1 MKKPAKN
8 RAVKKKKIV
17 QTFPNFLS
25 KEDWDT
31 SFFEYLQRPNW
42 GYGHTSARNRPSVHS
57 APQYWEMILDD
68 DDFFVEHVFNKIKE
82 VTGDDLVL
90 TKVYAGGNT
99 FGTSG
104 DVHVDHSKD
113 HHRTFLYHASPDV
126 WKPMWGGK
134 TIFYPEGRD
143 PIYKEFVPN
152 QGLYF
157 KANIP
162 HMGEPTTKFFEG
174 LRICVAFKMVLA
186 SVEPNK

>member
-1 MKKPAKN
+1 MGIWSHLDKKD
-8 RAVKKKKIV
+8 AV
-17 QTFPNFLS
+17 S
-25 KEDWDT
+25 
-31 SFFEYLQRPNW
+31 SFSSSNVL
-42 GYGHTSARNRPSVHS
+42 GDDV
-57 APQYWEMILDD
+57 DD

-90 TKVYAGGNT
+90 KNVYAGGNT

-104 DVHVDHSKD
+104 DVHIDDSKD
-113 HHRTFLYHASPDV
+113 ISRTFLYHASPDV

-157 KANIP
+157 KSNIP

-174 LRICVAFKMVLA
+174 LRICVFKMAFKMTCLVIIV
-186 SVEPNK
+186 VEPNK